1 MKKLSIV
8 VPCYNEEEAIPFFYE
23 EIDKVSKSMKND
35 FEFIFVN
42 DGSKDKTIDIVKE
55 LSKKDKRVK
64 YVHFSRNFGK
74 EAAMLAGLKN
84 SKGDYVAVMDVDLQ
98 DPPTM
103 LIDMYNGIKEGY
115 DCVGLRRT
123 TRVGEP
129 KVRSF
134 FATCYYKLINK
145 ISTTDIVDGAR
156 DFRLMTRQMVD
167 SILELEE
174 NNRYSKGIFS
184 WVGYKTKWL
193 EYKNVERVA
202 GSTKWSFMK
211 LFKYSIDSI
220 VAFSTF
226 PLILPVI
233 VSVILAFITFIMFI
247 MMLINNNEM
256 LQISTLIMFVASLN
270 TLFIGIIGIYLSKMH
285 IELQDRPKYIIKL
298 SNIKRK

>member
-1 MKKLSIV
+1 
-8 VPCYNEEEAIPFFYE
+8 
-23 EIDKVSKSMKND
+23 
-35 FEFIFVN
+35 
-42 DGSKDKTIDIVKE
+42 
-55 LSKKDKRVK
+55 
-64 YVHFSRNFGK
+64 
-74 EAAMLAGLKN
+74 
-84 SKGDYVAVMDVDLQ
+84 
-98 DPPTM
+98 
-103 LIDMYNGIKEGY
+103 
-115 DCVGLRRT
+115 
-123 TRVGEP
+123 
-129 KVRSF
+129 
-134 FATCYYKLINK
+134 
-145 ISTTDIVDGAR
+145 
-156 DFRLMTRQMVD
+156 MTRQMVD

>member
-1 MKKLSIV
+1 MISLII
-8 VPCYNEEEAIPFFYE
+8 PCYNEEESIPYFIK
-23 EIDKVSKSMKND
+23 EINKVIDLMKKEK
-35 FEFIFVN
+35 FELIFVD
-42 DGSKDKTIDIVKE
+42 DGSKDKTLEILEKLADE
-55 LSKKDKRVK
+55 DKKVK
-64 YVHFSRNFGK
+64 YISFSRNFGK

-84 SKGDYVAVMDVDLQ
+84 SKGDYIAVMDVDLQ

-145 ISTTDIVDGAR
+145 ISSTDIVDGAR

-233 VSVILAFITFIMFI
+233 VSLIFAFITFIMFI

>member
-1 MKKLSIV
+1 
-8 VPCYNEEEAIPFFYE
+8 
-23 EIDKVSKSMKND
+23 
-35 FEFIFVN
+35 
-42 DGSKDKTIDIVKE
+42 
-55 LSKKDKRVK
+55 
-64 YVHFSRNFGK
+64 
-74 EAAMLAGLKN
+74 
-84 SKGDYVAVMDVDLQ
+84 
-98 DPPTM
+98 
-103 LIDMYNGIKEGY
+103 
-115 DCVGLRRT
+115 
-123 TRVGEP
+123 
-129 KVRSF
+129 
-134 FATCYYKLINK
+134 
-145 ISTTDIVDGAR
+145 
-156 DFRLMTRQMVD
+156 MVD

>member
-1 MKKLSIV
+1 
-8 VPCYNEEEAIPFFYE
+8 
-23 EIDKVSKSMKND
+23 
-35 FEFIFVN
+35 
-42 DGSKDKTIDIVKE
+42 
-55 LSKKDKRVK
+55 
-64 YVHFSRNFGK
+64 
-74 EAAMLAGLKN
+74 
-84 SKGDYVAVMDVDLQ
+84 
-98 DPPTM
+98 
-103 LIDMYNGIKEGY
+103 
-115 DCVGLRRT
+115 
-123 TRVGEP
+123 
-129 KVRSF
+129 
-134 FATCYYKLINK
+134 
-145 ISTTDIVDGAR
+145 
-156 DFRLMTRQMVD
+156 MTRQMVD

-226 PLILPVI
+226 PLVLPVI

-285 IELQDRPKYIIKL
+285 VELQDRPKYIIKL